1 MTSRQRPSQLCPGCG
16 RPAVIKTLGKLYDSG
31 ILKQAIHKDDGS
43 THEWTE
49 YDSSKKLGKNQQ
61 RREREI
67 RALKQRRGVISKEK
81 KRKERSGNNSRL
93 C

>member
-1 MTSRQRPSQLCPGCG
+1 MTSRQRSSKLCPGCG

-31 ILKQAIHKDDGS
+31 ILEQAIHKDDRS

-49 YDSSKKLGKNQQ
+49 YDPSKKVGRNQK

-67 RALKQRRGVISKEK
+67 QALKQRGGKVSKEVK
-81 KRKERSGNNSRL
+81 
-93 C
+93 

>member
-1 MTSRQRPSQLCPGCG
+1 MTSRQRSSKLCPGCG

-31 ILKQAIHKDDGS
+31 IVKQAIHKDDRS

-49 YDSSKKLGKNQQ
+49 YNPPKRVGRNQQ

-67 RALKQRRGVISKEK
+67 QALKQRRGKVSKEVK
-81 KRKERSGNNSRL
+81 
-93 C
+93 

>member
-1 MTSRQRPSQLCPGCG
+1 MTSRQRSSKLCPGCG

-31 ILKQAIHKDDGS
+31 ILKQAIHDRS

-49 YDSSKKLGKNQQ
+49 YNPSKRVGRNQQ

-67 RALKQRRGVISKEK
+67 QSLKQRRGKVSKEVK
-81 KRKERSGNNSRL
+81 
-93 C
+93 